1 MEIFKFHTIKNAP
14 NFCKYFYIPMMLIF
28 LLTCLTGGIYF
39 IVFSILSRLFALII
53 CFVAVVAVGIVPLF
67 YLLSAFNCELII
79 EENQIKYINWRRKKY
94 TIEINYLNIVLT
106 PIGNYGIWIK
116 DKNNS
121 VILKIYGIQWS
132 TFFQK
137 EISKSP
143 FKREI

>member
-14 NFCKYFYIPMMLIF
+14 NFCKYIYIPMMLIF

-39 IVFSILSRLFALII
+39 IVFSILSRVFALII

-67 YLLSAFNCELII
+67 GLLSAFNCELII

-106 PIGNYGIWIK
+106 PTDFLKFLFERMYSIECHKYLVLLNYF
-116 DKNNS
+116 
-121 VILKIYGIQWS
+121 Y
-132 TFFQK
+132 
-137 EISKSP
+137 P
-143 FKREI
+143 